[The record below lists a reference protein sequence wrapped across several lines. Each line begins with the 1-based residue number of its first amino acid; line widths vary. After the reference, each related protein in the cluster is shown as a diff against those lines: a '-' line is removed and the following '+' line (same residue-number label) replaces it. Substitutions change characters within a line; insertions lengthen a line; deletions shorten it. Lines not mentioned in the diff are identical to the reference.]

1 MFKTDNANPSKKIV
15 TRTTTHPLKI
25 TWEEIQKTKPEWFMN
40 NPTVC
45 YRKSAVES
53 VGGYRLDNPRILYIC
68 EDYDL
73 LVRLLKKYDVLYNL
87 NDVLVMYRIHPGQL
101 TANIDKM
108 PIKDIIH
115 ASITNAIG

>member
-1 MFKTDNANPSKKIV
+1 M
-15 TRTTTHPLKI
+15 RTTTHPLKI
-25 TWEEIQKTKPEWFMN
+25 TWDEIHKTRPEWFMN

-73 LVRLLKKYDVLYNL
+73 LVRLLKKYDVLYNVS
-87 NDVLVMYRIHPGQL
+87 DVLVMYRIHPGQL
-101 TANIDKM
+101 TANIHKM

-115 ASITNAIG
+115 ESITNAIG